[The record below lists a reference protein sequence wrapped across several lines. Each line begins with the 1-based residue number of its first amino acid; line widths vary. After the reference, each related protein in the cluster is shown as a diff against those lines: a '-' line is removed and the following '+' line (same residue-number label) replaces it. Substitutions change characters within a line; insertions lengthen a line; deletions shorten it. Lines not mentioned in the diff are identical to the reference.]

1 MVFTHHPPNET
12 NETNTMSNYRILK
25 LRIDVT
31 KLDKTVFYTGQ
42 KGTYCDLDVFVND
55 EPDQYGN
62 IASAKQDLGKERRQA
77 GEKAPYCGNGK
88 WLEARQTL
96 AAKPAPQP
104 KHREDFDNDDSG
116 IPF

>member
-1 MVFTHHPPNET
+1 
-12 NETNTMSNYRILK
+12 MSQTARILK
-25 LRIDVT
+25 LRINVT
-31 KLDKTVFYTGQ
+31 KLDKTVFYPGNQ
-42 KGTYCDLDVFVND
+42 GTYCDLDVFVNN

-88 WLEARQTL
+88 WLETRQAP

-104 KHREDFDNDDSG
+104 KHGEDFDTEDD

>member
-1 MVFTHHPPNET
+1 
-12 NETNTMSNYRILK
+12 MSQNYRILK

-31 KLDKTVFYTGQ
+31 KLDKSVFYQGKQ
-42 KGTYCDLDVFVND
+42 GIYCDLDVFVND
-55 EPDQYGN
+55 EPDQYGY

-88 WLEARQTL
+88 WLETRQAP

-104 KHREDFDNDDSG
+104 KHREDFDNDDSSG

>member
-1 MVFTHHPPNET
+1 
-12 NETNTMSNYRILK
+12 MSQNYRILK

-77 GEKAPYCGNGK
+77 GEKPPYCGNGK
-88 WLEARQTL
+88 WLEMRQAP
-96 AAKPAPQP
+96 AAKPTPQP
-104 KHREDFDNDDSG
+104 KHREDFDNDDSSD